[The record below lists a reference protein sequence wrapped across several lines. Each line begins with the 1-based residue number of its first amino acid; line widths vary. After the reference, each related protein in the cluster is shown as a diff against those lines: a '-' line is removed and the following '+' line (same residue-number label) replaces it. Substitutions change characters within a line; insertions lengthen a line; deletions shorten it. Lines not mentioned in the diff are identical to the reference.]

1 MFRHLPVTF
10 GVMLA
15 LTGTAGL
22 LRAIGGG
29 PPATAPLVLSETDK
43 QFLTRAGQTG
53 ESEIALAR
61 LAQTRATNDRVRA
74 LAATI
79 EKECDAAISELKK
92 LARKHEITLAP
103 LSVAQ
108 RAAFEKLEKLSGA
121 AFDQAFLA
129 QIVKDHADAVALFSQ
144 GAKTDQ
150 PEVKSF
156 AERKLP
162 AFKTHLKSA
171 QDRQK
176 A

>member
-1 MFRHLPVTF
+1 MLRHLPVAF
-10 GVMLA
+10 GVMVA

-22 LRAIGGG
+22 LRAIGG
-29 PPATAPLVLSETDK
+29 PPSATRPALSETDK
-43 QFLTRAGQTG
+43 RFLTRAGQTG

-61 LAQTRATNDRVRA
+61 LAQSRTTNERVRA

-79 EKECDAAISELKK
+79 EQECDAAISELKK
-92 LARKHEITLAP
+92 LARKHEVTLAP

-108 RAAFEKLEKLSGA
+108 RAAFEKLEKLTGA

-129 QIVKDHADAVALFSQ
+129 QVVKDHTDAVALFSQ
-144 GAKTDQ
+144 GAKTEHS
-150 PEVKSF
+150 EVKAF

-162 AFKTHLKSA
+162 AFKTHLKTA

>member
-1 MFRHLPVTF
+1 MLRHLPVAF
-10 GVMLA
+10 GVMVA

-22 LRAIGGG
+22 LRAIGG
-29 PPATAPLVLSETDK
+29 PPSTTVVLLSETDK
-43 QFLTRAGQTG
+43 RFLTRAGQTG

-61 LAQTRATNDRVRA
+61 LAQTRTTNEHVRG
-74 LAATI
+74 LAAMI

-108 RAAFEKLEKLSGA
+108 RAAFEKLERLSGS

-129 QIVKDHADAVALFSQ
+129 QIIKDYADAVALFSQ
-144 GAKTDQ
+144 GARTEQ

-162 AFKTHLKSA
+162 TFKTHLKTA